1 MGTAEFRLLSTR
13 PLDDETITEA
23 AERGVIIDTISF
35 IDTEPIQ
42 TIDVQQE
49 VETALLQSATVVF
62 TSMNAVE
69 AVAGFMQEEQPEWNI
84 YCMGNTTRQLVKEY
98 FGDNSIAGTADNAT
112 DLAWLIIEEGETE
125 EVIFFCGDQ
134 RRDELPSILQNNG
147 IEVTEITVYETIAT
161 PVAVKKQ
168 YNGILFFSPSA
179 VDSFFSINKITGN
192 TVLFAIGSTT
202 AAAIKKRSQATVVT
216 GDSAGKQ
223 ALAEKAINYFVKPR
237 K

>member
-1 MGTAEFRLLSTR
+1 MATVDFRLLSTR
-13 PLDDETITEA
+13 PLDDETIEEA
-23 AERGVIIDTISF
+23 AEHGVAIDCISF

-49 VETALLQSATVVF
+49 VESALLQSATVVF

-69 AVAGFMQEEQPEWNI
+69 AVAGFMQDDEPGWSI

-98 FGDNSIAGTADNAT
+98 FGENSIAGTADNAT

-147 IEVTEITVYETIAT
+147 IEVTEIMVYETIAT
-161 PVAVKKQ
+161 PVAIKQ
-168 YNGILFFSPSA
+168 HYNGILFFSPSA
-179 VDSFFSINKITGN
+179 VESFFSVNKITGN
-192 TVLFAIGSTT
+192 T
-202 AAAIKKRSQATVVT
+202 
-216 GDSAGKQ
+216 
-223 ALAEKAINYFVKPR
+223 
-237 K
+237 